1 MYVENKIEVLQ
12 DLYIIIINRKV
23 DTMQLKAM
31 TEETKDY
38 LKALYEEAF
47 PIEERR
53 PFSLLEQEVEQGF
66 MELLVMEVDNVP
78 SGLVFTSFQGELALL
93 EFLAIDE
100 KKRGQGLGSQ
110 VLSLLKERYKE
121 KRFFLEI
128 ETPMIDNN
136 TDIRY
141 RREQFYIQ
149 NGFLPIGVFVLFQG
163 VKMKLLSLHGEK
175 VTFEEYKEHYE
186 KTVGLSYAKKMG
198 IEQDF

>member
-1 MYVENKIEVLQ
+1 
-12 DLYIIIINRKV
+12 
-23 DTMQLKAM
+23 MQLKAM
-31 TEETKDY
+31 TEDTKDY
-38 LKALYEEAF
+38 LKDLYEEAF

-66 MELLVMEVDNVP
+66 MELLVIEVDGVP

-110 VLSLLKERYKE
+110 VLSLLKDRYKE

-149 NGFLPIGVFVLFQG
+149 NGFLPIGIFVLFQG

-175 VTFEEYKEHYE
+175 ITFEEYKEHYD
-186 KTVGLSYAKKMG
+186 KTVGISYAKKMG
-198 IEQDF
+198 IEEDF

>member
-1 MYVENKIEVLQ
+1 
-12 DLYIIIINRKV
+12 
-23 DTMQLKAM
+23 M

-53 PFSLLEQEVEQGF
+53 LFSLLEQEVEQGF

-128 ETPMIDNN
+128 ETPMMDNN

-163 VKMKLLSLHGEK
+163 VKMKLLSLYGEK

-186 KTVGLSYAKKMG
+186 KTVGLSYAKQMG